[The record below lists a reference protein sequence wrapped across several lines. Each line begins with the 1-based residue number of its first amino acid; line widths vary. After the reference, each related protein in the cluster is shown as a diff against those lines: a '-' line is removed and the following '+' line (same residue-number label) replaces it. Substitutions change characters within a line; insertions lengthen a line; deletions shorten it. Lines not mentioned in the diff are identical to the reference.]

1 MNCCISRRGAK
12 PLTLL
17 LHVER
22 WLNECLREAIE
33 SRRDAEALGL
43 LAARDRVRR
52 ALQELLGPSPRAVP
66 VAGLLMLIRVD
77 ARLTEK
83 LAQVREKRRGLE
95 AFELR
100 EAREIVRRLL
110 AETAESL
117 NTDKG
122 SESL

>member
-1 MNCCISRRGAK
+1 MNYCISRRGAK
-12 PLTLL
+12 SLTLL

-22 WLNECLREAIE
+22 WLNECLWEAIE
-33 SRRDAEALGL
+33 SCRDTEALGL

-66 VAGLLMLIRVD
+66 VTGLLMLIRVD

-83 LAQVREKRRGLE
+83 LAQVREKRRSLE
-95 AFELR
+95 ALELR

-117 NTDKG
+117 NTDKA